1 VLYLLVN
8 TKLVDPGNGRVLKKA
23 RKLVY
28 PETADP
34 KAPFAGDASGFKR
47 AFVDAA
53 RPALRDNL
61 KAIGLLEKSGVEPRL
76 S

>member
-8 TKLVDPGNGRVLKKA
+8 TKLVDPANGKVLKKA
-23 RKLVY
+23 RKMVY

-34 KAPFAGDASGFKR
+34 KSLFAGDASGFKR
-47 AFVDAA
+47 AFVEAA

-61 KAIGLLEKSGVEPRL
+61 KAIGLLVNQESSR
-76 S
+76 